1 MLGSYNI
8 AILKNQ
14 ILNKGTQ
21 SGDIRNIK
29 AKQDMYGYLLYIIL
43 LITSLCIILLE
54 ITNQQHSETK
64 KVLEE
69 KRRVIITHID
79 TLNHGQNTS
88 QGATS
93 SGNVLDDN
101 HHTNVRSPFFT
112 ITST

>member
-14 ILNKGTQ
+14 ILSKGTQ

-29 AKQDMYGYLLYIIL
+29 AKQDMYDYLLYIIL

-69 KRRVIITHID
+69 KKTSHNHTHRYTQPRTKYVIR
-79 TLNHGQNTS
+79 
-88 QGATS
+88 
-93 SGNVLDDN
+93 GNVI
-101 HHTNVRSPFFT
+101 RECP
-112 ITST
+112 